1 MASKRGTSATRV
13 ADHRN
18 MRASQRSIAKQLL
31 AGTAMSLG
39 AMMLFAPV
47 DAQAAQ
53 AAQNGSKTEIAQA
66 SATFDFAIAS
76 QNLNDALLAFAQ
88 QTGIQIFYD
97 TAQVENLTS
106 TAVNGKMTAA
116 EALGK

>member
-53 AAQNGSKTEIAQA
+53 AAAAANRAAEQKAAAQRDMQATIAQA
-66 SATFDFAIAS
+66 
-76 QNLNDALLAFAQ
+76 
-88 QTGIQIFYD
+88 
-97 TAQVENLTS
+97 ER
-106 TAVNGKMTAA
+106 A
-116 EALGK
+116 EAKIKRFSCIFGLQYLVNQLATIKYWQGISRSILAIF

>member
-53 AAQNGSKTEIAQA
+53 AT
-66 SATFDFAIAS
+66 
-76 QNLNDALLAFAQ
+76 
-88 QTGIQIFYD
+88 QTG
-97 TAQVENLTS
+97 S
-106 TAVNGKMTAA
+106 
-116 EALGK
+116 